1 MGLGTEGRGMELGT
15 EGRGDGARH
24 CMRGVGMG
32 GLGTEGHRD
41 GL

>member
-1 MGLGTEGRGMELGT
+1 MGLCT

-32 GLGTEGHRD
+32 LGTARGAW
-41 GL
+41 GWG